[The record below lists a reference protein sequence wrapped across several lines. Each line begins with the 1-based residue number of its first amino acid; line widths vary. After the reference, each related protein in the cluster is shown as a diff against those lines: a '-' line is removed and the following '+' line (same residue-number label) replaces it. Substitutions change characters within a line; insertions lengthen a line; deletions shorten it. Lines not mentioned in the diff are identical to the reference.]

1 MSVNLSRMALAQTLA
16 PAHATIQNLDDNV
29 PQSVKTS
36 LIAVLKE
43 VSNILGDI
51 NPNNDG
57 SAACGKLGAF
67 INQVNVNERRG
78 GTLTADQANVLR
90 RQAEDIRDAL
100 DC

>member
-51 NPNNDG
+51 NPNNDE
-57 SAACGKLGAF
+57 SACGKLGAF
-67 INQVNVNERRG
+67 INQVNAAERRD
-78 GTLTADQANVLR
+78 TLTADQADVLR
-90 RQAEDIRDAL
+90 TQAEDIRDEL
-100 DC
+100 LVC